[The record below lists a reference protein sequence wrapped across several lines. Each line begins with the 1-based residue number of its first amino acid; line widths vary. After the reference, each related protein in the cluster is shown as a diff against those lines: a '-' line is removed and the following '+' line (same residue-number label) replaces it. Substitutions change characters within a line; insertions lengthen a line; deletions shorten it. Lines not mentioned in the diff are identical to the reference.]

1 MNEKYSDEF
10 NSVSFLI
17 KDDEL
22 LKKLNKILDKVNNSV
37 KKRFYSKPVQS
48 KKYNKLKKILMK
60 AKLIQIFMIMKYLKR
75 VFTVSFY
82 Q

>member
-10 NSVSFLI
+10 NSVSFLT

-37 KKRFYSKPVQS
+37 KKRFYSKPV
-48 KKYNKLKKILMK
+48 
-60 AKLIQIFMIMKYLKR
+60 
-75 VFTVSFY
+75 
-82 Q
+82 